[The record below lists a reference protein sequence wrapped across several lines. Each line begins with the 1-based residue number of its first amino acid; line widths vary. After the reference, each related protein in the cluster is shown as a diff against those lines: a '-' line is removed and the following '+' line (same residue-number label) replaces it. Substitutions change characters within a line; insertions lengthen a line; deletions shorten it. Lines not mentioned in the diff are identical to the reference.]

1 MPVQIHLIRH
11 AQGFHNLSVENE
23 AIRDPLLTDLGKQQC
38 AALRAAFPHHA
49 RLTHLVASPLRRTL
63 YTCLLGF
70 ASDAAAPVGRSL
82 KLLALPEVQEV
93 SDAPCDTGSAVAD
106 IEAEFAGRVDF
117 SRVPGDWI
125 DKAGPASR
133 WEPTLEKLEKRSAEA
148 RRALRELVGD
158 VQGDDH
164 VVVVTHGGI
173 LHFLTDDWLGIGPK
187 KATGWENTEYR
198 SYEFADPTGQD
209 PKAFLKETQE
219 SWERRQGENTRPT
232 PEQQAELRQTFYREM
247 EPYLKYSPE
256 RGWMQ

>member
-1 MPVQIHLIRH
+1 MPVQIHLVRH

-49 RLTHLVASPLRRTL
+49 RITHLVASPLRRTL
-63 YTCLLGF
+63 HTCLLGF

-82 KLLALPEVQEV
+82 KVLALPEVQEV

-106 IEAEFAGRVDF
+106 IEGEFAGRVDF
-117 SRVPGDWI
+117 GRVPEDWT
-125 DKAGPASR
+125 DKSDPASR
-133 WEPTLEKLEKRSAEA
+133 WEPTLDKLEKRSAEA

-158 VQGDDH
+158 VQGDAH

-173 LHFLTDDWLGIGPK
+173 LHFLTDDWAGIGPR

-198 SYEFADPTGQD
+198 SYEFADLTGKD
-209 PKAFLKETQE
+209 PIASLKETQE
-219 SWERRQGENTRPT
+219 SWERRQGESARPT